1 METLSSLRNKKVMLI
16 SHFNENLQWA
26 QKYPFKKVVF
36 SKGKK
41 ITKLTAKKLNAQI
54 IKSMNFGGNQ
64 YDLVRYICEN
74 YNKLPDFIITLQG
87 NPFDHCSQKKL
98 DKIINNNQYTSI
110 ESYFTKELPCEKER
124 PIINKIKDS
133 FTKVNIDGEYGE
145 INNSWF
151 IKSVNRGVY
160 EKLGFL
166 TCRIEKTDDFLNSIF
181 SDYRRLNV
189 LKFSPGSQYI
199 IEKNQI
205 LKYSLN
211 FWNKL
216 KQFIPKAP
224 INGGVEAHILERS
237 LNTIFSGVY
246 NERKIIK
253 LTGNEKNF
261 VDKGYFK
268 KHLKGQL
275 LKTTIT
281 LYSKFA
287 FYANRILFRN
297 IRY

>member
-1 METLSSLRNKKVMLI
+1 MQNKKVILI
-16 SHFNENLQWA
+16 THFNEDLKWA
-26 QKYPFKKVVF
+26 QKYPFKKVIF

-74 YNKLPDFIITLQG
+74 YEKLPDFIITLQG

-110 ESYFTKELPCEKER
+110 ESYFTNELVCEKER
-124 PIINKIKDS
+124 PIINKIRDS
-133 FTKVNIDGEYGE
+133 FTKVKIGGEYGE

-151 IKSVNRGVY
+151 IKSVNKGVY

-166 TCRIEKTDDFLNSIF
+166 TCRIEKTDDFLTSIF
-181 SDYRRLNV
+181 SDYHRLNV

-211 FWNKL
+211 FWIKI
-216 KQFIPKAP
+216 KEFIPKAS

-237 LNTIFSGVY
+237 LNLIFSGAY
-246 NERKIIK
+246 NERKLIQ
-253 LTGNEKNF
+253 LSGNETIF
-261 VDKGYFK
+261 IGRDYFK
-268 KHLKGQL
+268 KNLIGQIV
-275 LKTTIT
+275 KTAIT

-287 FYANRILFRN
+287 FYTDRLLFRN
-297 IRY
+297 IKY